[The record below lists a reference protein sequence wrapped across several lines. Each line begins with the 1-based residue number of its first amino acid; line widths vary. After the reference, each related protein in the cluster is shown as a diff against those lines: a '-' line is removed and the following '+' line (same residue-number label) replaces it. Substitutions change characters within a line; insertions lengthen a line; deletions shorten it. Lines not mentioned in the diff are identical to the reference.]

1 ELLGRSVEGDGDLG
15 HGVLLVGSGRAGRR
29 CRLHGR
35 WYPGTRRAP
44 NRAAEAEEP
53 RSAGTGALL
62 GVGDTGFE
70 PVTSSVSGKRAT
82 AAPIARAALCGADG
96 GGYGIRTRVHGFAG
110 RCLASRPTHHEC
122 FRIHVKRRSR
132 RVVERAAPRSGR
144 PDSNRRPSPWQ
155 G

>member
-1 ELLGRSVEGDGDLG
+1 VAQLAVDAQGDDRRGAGEDLGARGPLRELLGRSVEGDGDLG

-110 RCLASRPTHHEC
+110 RC
-122 FRIHVKRRSR
+122 
-132 RVVERAAPRSGR
+132 
-144 PDSNRRPSPWQ
+144 
-155 G
+155 